1 MLPKLK
7 DLSPRAFEN
16 LVFDLLSMIGMHN
29 LQWRTPGS
37 DGGRDLEGQFWTR
50 DFAGMA
56 RAERWYIE
64 CKRYRAA
71 VDWPTVRDKLAYAE
85 NHSADFLLLVTTSSL
100 SPQCIDEVN
109 RRNLLNLKP
118 AIRSWSGHDIVMKLT
133 LEPKIALKYSLM
145 SDPRA
150 APKSFSALSLQLAK
164 MTQAAYAAHEFDS
177 QSQRPLEAA
186 AAIAELM
193 TWRMNDLEEFG
204 HFAPQDFQVTQD
216 KYQWLVIDNSSRS
229 YQIDR
234 SGLRAILTSWR
245 LLTRCE
251 SIRLISDMDTDQIHL
266 VAEKSKSRVG
276 ESGRDLISELC
287 FWTDTDFSIAD
298 TTLSLQ
304 PRRR

>member
-1 MLPKLK
+1 MLTKLK
-7 DLSPRAFEN
+7 GLSPRAFEN

-37 DGGRDLEGQFWTR
+37 DGGRDLEGQFWSR
-50 DFAGMA
+50 DFAGMS

-71 VDWPTVRDKLAYAE
+71 VDWPTVREKLAYAE

-109 RRNLLNLKP
+109 RSNLSNLRP
-118 AIRSWSGHDIVMKLT
+118 VIRSWSGHDIVMKLT
-133 LEPKIALKYSLM
+133 LEPKIVIKYALI
-145 SDPRA
+145 SDQRA
-150 APKSFSALSLQLAK
+150 VPSSFLALSLQLAK
-164 MTQAAYAAHEFDS
+164 MTQAAYAAHEFNS

-186 AAIAELM
+186 AAISELM
-193 TWRMNDLEEFG
+193 TRRMNDLEEFG
-204 HFAPQDFQVTQD
+204 RFAPQDFQVAED
-216 KYQWLVIDNSSRS
+216 RYQWLTIDDSPRS

-251 SIRLISDMDTDQIHL
+251 SIRLMSDTDTGKIHL
-266 VAEKSKSRVG
+266 VAEHSKFRI
-276 ESGRDLISELC
+276 EQSGHALLSELC
-287 FWTDTDFSIAD
+287 FWTDTDLSISEA
-298 TTLSLQ
+298 TLSLQ
-304 PRRR
+304 IRRL